1 MTKEEQL
8 EGFNITA
15 LEEGEDGARN
25 VGTPGSWK
33 RQGNGFSPGLS
44 EDPSSADTMM
54 FAQQTA
60 LTPRALRLKGCI
72 V

>member
-54 FAQQTA
+54 FAQ
-60 LTPRALRLKGCI
+60 
-72 V
+72 